1 MKKKRVMALLLA
13 ATLTIGNMSSLGMT
27 QAAGKEDSQTQE
39 FVRTRAA
46 DKNIALNR
54 PARASKYLDATGG
67 NPARL
72 PKLAFDGKGDNQ
84 TTDAQNSRWQSGDD
98 DTFTEQWLEVDLG
111 NSAKVSDVT
120 VKFFAKLYGSF
131 VIETSD
137 SNGAKATWKEVGKL
151 DIPSSNDQN
160 ITRKVDLT
168 KNGQPTEV
176 SRYLRLR
183 FTSYNTNA
191 AKKSIGV
198 YECEVHG
205 ELDTPDKPNTIKG
218 NIAKGKK
225 VTASGVEAEAPQYK
239 PELAVDGDKT
249 SDTSRWSAPK
259 MKNGNSANQN
269 QTMQWFEINLGNE
282 VTDITSIDLYF
293 YKKVFSTDFVIKTKE
308 NKDDDWGEPIKTFTT
323 ESSDVSD
330 KRVSITTVPKLK
342 KYVRFEFNKVNTNA
356 GGNSVSVRE
365 IEINGTQVQVPYE
378 PESAQEVM
386 DSVKGLDKITADM
399 AEVPLPSVPE
409 GYEIRVVGSEFPQ
422 VITDEGKITDYNI
435 YDYNNM
441 EIMLEVVNKED
452 ENDKAQKTFQV
463 SVPKKTQKHTDLFPQ
478 VERPNAEP
486 KVIPSI
492 QEWYGYN
499 GDVKL
504 GKDSRIIVKDNGN
517 VNAEKVAK
525 QFQKDMKEI
534 TGMELEIVSGQSGD
548 ANDIVIESLKKD
560 IYSLGDEGYLLQAD
574 DKGIHITANGYN
586 GCLYGAMTLEQVFYT
601 QKGEFIFPKGVA
613 RDFSKYEVRGVMI
626 DIART
631 PYRMDA
637 LEDIVKALAFYKI
650 NEVQFHLNDNRHVP
664 GDANRGDYEH
674 WKDVEGMFRLES
686 DTYPGLATT
695 PKKDEYYNEVYGGA
709 PQYTKEEYKEL
720 QKMAM
725 DYGIN
730 PISEIDA
737 PGHSLLFTKYVKENL
752 DEVKKKVPGVTT
764 NINADKDWELLAMSG
779 PKKDSAFAFMDAL
792 FDEYLDENVF
802 LGDTVNIGA
811 DEYWKI
817 TNEERP
823 GVQQYIRQTAD
834 NVKKHNKKVRMW
846 GSTKQFFTNPEAA
859 KAYNDIEIDFWANSW
874 EDAGKRIEQDFK
886 IVNVD
891 SFHLYGNP
899 GRDKR
904 DIVNVEHVFNNWDP
918 TVMTGSTVK
927 KSEPNLLGAKTALW
941 ADIAD
946 MGVTERDNFERI
958 LRQAAILSE
967 KTWGGT
973 DATQSFEEYSFK
985 YETLQQGP
993 GVSLGSDAKSET
1005 GLVLD
1010 YDFANVKDGKVH
1022 DASGND
1028 YDGKITGAK
1037 TEEENGKTWLA
1048 LDGKGKVETGLR
1060 SMDYPYTVQFDLKIP
1075 KDAKTKGD
1083 ICLFDGKDGRLTIKE
1098 NGNLGLNRSYFNQ
1111 DFGFN
1116 IPKGE
1121 DVQLTVVGTQQVTKL
1136 YVNGKL
1142 SKTLSRLSD
1151 NETDYAHLLSTFV
1164 FPLTTIGEG
1173 LNGKIA
1179 DIKVYNKALSPEKIS
1194 EVADGKAVK
1203 ELNVSQ
1209 ATAAAGTAQHKGDT
1223 NQDVDWKK
1231 LRVGWKAID
1240 GDGNTLDGKHDTSVS
1255 EKDSYFEGAH
1265 ADSTFAVDM
1274 LKEQEISKIVLQWD
1288 RSPQSFKIQTSTDGK
1303 TWTDVKT
1310 VTGENVNT
1318 ITFETPLHT
1327 RYLKMQGVSLRNKE
1341 TFKLREFEAYEAVDK
1356 TELGKLVEDAE
1367 KKLEELGVTFA
1378 DRKGYDA
1385 LVEAYAEANSVYE
1398 NALAEQE
1405 KVEEAEKMLKDAL
1418 ANLPE
1423 KEEKVTVTFDVDGTE
1438 TAVKLDKGEVLGDN
1452 FPADPAK
1459 EGFTFKGWNT
1469 EKDGTG
1475 VQVTADTV
1483 VEEDMTVYAV
1493 FEKNSEPTDP
1503 ENPDKPDPEN
1513 PNKPGT
1519 EKPEK
1524 PDKPSQPDT
1533 NKPSQPNPN
1542 KPTVKPEEQKPVKTG
1557 DTQSPIWYLGL
1568 MAAAGAVVIGK
1579 RKKKED

>member
-1 MKKKRVMALLLA
+1 M
-13 ATLTIGNMSSLGMT
+13 
-27 QAAGKEDSQTQE
+27 
-39 FVRTRAA
+39 
-46 DKNIALNR
+46 
-54 PARASKYLDATGG
+54 
-67 NPARL
+67 
-72 PKLAFDGKGDNQ
+72 
-84 TTDAQNSRWQSGDD
+84 
-98 DTFTEQWLEVDLG
+98 
-111 NSAKVSDVT
+111 
-120 VKFFAKLYGSF
+120 
-131 VIETSD
+131 
-137 SNGAKATWKEVGKL
+137 
-151 DIPSSNDQN
+151 
-160 ITRKVDLT
+160 
-168 KNGQPTEV
+168 
-176 SRYLRLR
+176 
-183 FTSYNTNA
+183 
-191 AKKSIGV
+191 
-198 YECEVHG
+198 
-205 ELDTPDKPNTIKG
+205 
-218 NIAKGKK
+218 
-225 VTASGVEAEAPQYK
+225 
-239 PELAVDGDKT
+239 
-249 SDTSRWSAPK
+249 
-259 MKNGNSANQN
+259 
-269 QTMQWFEINLGNE
+269 
-282 VTDITSIDLYF
+282 
-293 YKKVFSTDFVIKTKE
+293 FS
-308 NKDDDWGEPIKTFTT
+308 
-323 ESSDVSD
+323 
-330 KRVSITTVPKLK
+330 
-342 KYVRFEFNKVNTNA
+342 
-356 GGNSVSVRE
+356 
-365 IEINGTQVQVPYE
+365 
-378 PESAQEVM
+378 
-386 DSVKGLDKITADM
+386 
-399 AEVPLPSVPE
+399 
-409 GYEIRVVGSEFPQ
+409 
-422 VITDEGKITDYNI
+422 
-435 YDYNNM
+435 
-441 EIMLEVVNKED
+441 
-452 ENDKAQKTFQV
+452 
-463 SVPKKTQKHTDLFPQ
+463 
-478 VERPNAEP
+478 
-486 KVIPSI
+486 
-492 QEWYGYN
+492 
-499 GDVKL
+499 
-504 GKDSRIIVKDNGN
+504 
-517 VNAEKVAK
+517 
-525 QFQKDMKEI
+525 
-534 TGMELEIVSGQSGD
+534 
-548 ANDIVIESLKKD
+548 
-560 IYSLGDEGYLLQAD
+560 
-574 DKGIHITANGYN
+574 
-586 GCLYGAMTLEQVFYT
+586 
-601 QKGEFIFPKGVA
+601 
-613 RDFSKYEVRGVMI
+613 
-626 DIART
+626 
-631 PYRMDA
+631 
-637 LEDIVKALAFYKI
+637 
-650 NEVQFHLNDNRHVP
+650 
-664 GDANRGDYEH
+664 
-674 WKDVEGMFRLES
+674 
-686 DTYPGLATT
+686 
-695 PKKDEYYNEVYGGA
+695 
-709 PQYTKEEYKEL
+709 
-720 QKMAM
+720 
-725 DYGIN
+725 
-730 PISEIDA
+730 
-737 PGHSLLFTKYVKENL
+737 
-752 DEVKKKVPGVTT
+752 
-764 NINADKDWELLAMSG
+764 
-779 PKKDSAFAFMDAL
+779 
-792 FDEYLDENVF
+792 
-802 LGDTVNIGA
+802 
-811 DEYWKI
+811 
-817 TNEERP
+817 
-823 GVQQYIRQTAD
+823 
-834 NVKKHNKKVRMW
+834 
-846 GSTKQFFTNPEAA
+846 
-859 KAYNDIEIDFWANSW
+859 
-874 EDAGKRIEQDFK
+874 
-886 IVNVD
+886 
-891 SFHLYGNP
+891 
-899 GRDKR
+899 
-904 DIVNVEHVFNNWDP
+904 
-918 TVMTGSTVK
+918 
-927 KSEPNLLGAKTALW
+927 
-941 ADIAD
+941 
-946 MGVTERDNFERI
+946 
-958 LRQAAILSE
+958 
-967 KTWGGT
+967 
-973 DATQSFEEYSFK
+973 
-985 YETLQQGP
+985 
-993 GVSLGSDAKSET
+993 
-1005 GLVLD
+1005 D
-1010 YDFANVKDGKVH
+1010 YDFANVKDGKVY

-1060 SMDYPYTVQFDLKIP
+1060 SMDYPYTVQFDLKLP

-1142 SKTLSRLSD
+1142 SKTLLRTSAS
-1151 NETDYAHLLSTFV
+1151 ETDYAHLLSTFV

-1240 GDGNTLDGKHDTSVS
+1240 GDGNTLDGKHDTSVT